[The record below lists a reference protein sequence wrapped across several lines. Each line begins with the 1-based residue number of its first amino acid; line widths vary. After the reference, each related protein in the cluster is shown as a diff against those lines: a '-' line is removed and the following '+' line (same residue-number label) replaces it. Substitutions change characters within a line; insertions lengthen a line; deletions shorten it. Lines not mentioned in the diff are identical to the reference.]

1 MCVCVCVC
9 VCVCG
14 VLRISCLIAL
24 ASTSGTMLNRSGESG
39 HPCLIPDRR
48 RKAFSFSPLSMLAM
62 GLSDMAFIEL
72 RQVPSAS
79 VLLGVFNH

>member
-14 VLRISCLIAL
+14 VLRIYCLIAL
-24 ASTSGTMLNRSGESG
+24 ASTSSTMLNRSGESG
-39 HPCLIPDRR
+39 HPCLTPDLR
-48 RKAFSFSPLSMLAM
+48 RKAFKFPPLSMLAM

-72 RQVPSAS
+72 R
-79 VLLGVFNH
+79 